1 MSFELIQPG
10 FGKVQAKGEGA
21 SPSLEG
27 TVVARGRHDVTER
40 ARIRSVKGGVLISM
54 LASMLAI
61 SVLGVA
67 VISLT
72 KDAVQSRPVGNGVS
86 RAYYLAESGL
96 RYAQQVH
103 CSEGWR
109 HGRIRSLSMQGG
121 EQVEILRIA
130 DNFWAVAS
138 VDLGTAKEG
147 RSRVPMSVS
156 LCGGDSRADPVLD
169 AGVLAGD
176 ELEIDDDTVIEGDV
190 VVLGNDVKIKGDVVG
205 SVFAE
210 KVELEAGGTVVGD
223 VYVSGSSSVGG
234 ASNPIEIR
242 SSGSVFI
249 SGSAVVVGVV
259 YAAES
264 IEVEGGARIEG
275 SAYAGGAVSV
285 GSSSSITGES
295 FSNATTYLETA
306 ICPDLSLLDSLEL
319 PEPTE
324 FTAGGPDIDL
334 PKGRSNSQ
342 TYFTVSP
349 GSYDDLETNRDS
361 QYTHLYFGAGDYYF
375 DKGDLG
381 SKLNLYFDLSGSD
394 DVRVFV
400 EDDIDID
407 KELVVF
413 VSTDGENYLP
423 MLNVSQPLA
432 ARVYWESHG
441 KFELKRESQ
450 WFGSVFTPYD
460 EFKVERDSLLI
471 GSFLGGE
478 ETEIKDST
486 AIQVGANY
494 LAGN

>member
-86 RAYYLAESGL
+86 RAHYLAESGL

-121 EQVEILRIA
+121 EQVEIVRIA

-169 AGVLAGD
+169 AGVLAGV
-176 ELEIDDDTVIEGDV
+176 ELETDDDTVIEGDV

-210 KVELEAGGTVVGD
+210 KVELEAGGTVVGDIFASDGVEVKVGTVTGDIHASTGITIESNDGEVNGWLFSNDTVSVSGGAEVNGNIYVCGGD

-264 IEVEGGARIEG
+264 IEVEGGARIEV

-285 GSSSSITGES
+285 GSISSITGES

-334 PKGRSNSQ
+334 PKGRSSSQ

-349 GSYDDLETNRDS
+349 GSYDDLETDNNS
-361 QYTHLYFGAGDYYF
+361 QYTHLYFGAGNYYF
-375 DKGDLG
+375 DKVDLG
-381 SKLNLYFDLSGSD
+381 RELNLYFDLSGSD

-400 EDDIDID
+400 EDDIKVDR
-407 KELVVF
+407 ELVVF
-413 VSTDGENYLP
+413 VSTDGVNYLP
-423 MLNVSQPLA
+423 MLNVSQSLA
-432 ARVYWESHG
+432 AGV
-441 KFELKRESQ
+441 
-450 WFGSVFTPYD
+450 
-460 EFKVERDSLLI
+460 
-471 GSFLGGE
+471 
-478 ETEIKDST
+478 
-486 AIQVGANY
+486 
-494 LAGN
+494 